1 MEQHPYDGPWT
12 ECRRA
17 ELLKTST
24 FSPTRGFAEG
34 TSLSLE
40 NVENADGTKTSRQ
53 TGTATVAANFQ
64 TGHTFQTEFNCLGIS
79 NNPMVNK
86 L

>member
-1 MEQHPYDGPWT
+1 MQQLHPYDGLWT

-40 NVENADGTKTSRQ
+40 NVEVDACMHEDSIVQKGEKGR
-53 TGTATVAANFQ
+53 
-64 TGHTFQTEFNCLGIS
+64 HTNEMRN
-79 NNPMVNK
+79 
-86 L
+86 